1 MNASQVFSYLN
12 ILNMFNISTQ
22 LFSDNN
28 ENYQSDKHFVKLL
41 RIDENETL
49 LHEGSLFLFY
59 LDCLK

>member
-1 MNASQVFSYLN
+1 
-12 ILNMFNISTQ
+12 MFNISTQ

-59 LDCLK
+59 LDCLKWVEL